1 MWWLALALVV
11 FMLGLWA
18 SVRQARVAEPP
29 SRSLAPSGRGPV
41 DPRNTPWGPPS
52 AI

>member
-11 FMLGLWA
+11 FLLGLWA
-18 SVRQARVAEPP
+18 SVRQARLAEPP
-29 SRSLAPSGRGPV
+29 RSPSGRGPV
-41 DPRNTPWGPPS
+41 DPRNTLWRPPS